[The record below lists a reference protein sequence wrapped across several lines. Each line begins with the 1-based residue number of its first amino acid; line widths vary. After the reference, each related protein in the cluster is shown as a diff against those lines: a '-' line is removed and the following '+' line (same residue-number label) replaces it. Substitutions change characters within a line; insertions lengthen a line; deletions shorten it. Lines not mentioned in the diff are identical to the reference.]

1 MKRKSLNLKKLF
13 AYEVQDQ
20 KKIKAVAP
28 DPGSKDT
35 NWLNTKSEGS
45 ESSEGSIVCGFII
58 E

>member
-1 MKRKSLNLKKLF
+1 LF

-35 NWLNTKSEGS
+35 NGLNTKSEGS
-45 ESSEGSIVCGFII
+45 ESSEGYRVCGFII